1 MAAAGAAP
9 RVLAQPAAPPLA
21 QPLPAPPL
29 VPDRNVILETA
40 FDQARRLTVPVFLNG
55 KGPFD
60 FVVDTGSNRCVV
72 CTEVADYCRLPEVG
86 VAPVHGILSAE
97 PATLVKV
104 DRTRVG
110 QVASAGIRM
119 PKVLRSRVGAD
130 GILGLD
136 MLHNR
141 RIVLGFQTQTFSIET
156 SNEGP
161 YLETG
166 QNSRIA
172 AADRP
177 INVPAR
183 FQAGQLVI
191 IDAEAAGQSVTA
203 FLDSGSQVTVA
214 NQAMR
219 RAVLAARPDLGQGLI
234 HSELIS
240 ATGQRASADFGQ
252 LPGLRLGGVRIDS
265 PLVGFADLH
274 IFDLWDLKNRPTLL
288 VGVDTLR
295 RFEKV
300 AFDFSRKVI
309 TFWPLRIPY
318 ERRRG
323 G

>member
-1 MAAAGAAP
+1 MAAAAQRG
-9 RVLAQPAAPPLA
+9 LAQTAPPPTLV
-21 QPLPAPPL
+21 PAPP
-29 VPDRNVILETA
+29 PAIPSPNVVLETA
-40 FDQARRLTVPVFLNG
+40 FDHAQRLTVPVFLNG

-72 CTEVADYCRLPEVG
+72 AAEVADYCRLPEAG

-104 DRTRVG
+104 DRVRVG
-110 QVASAGIRM
+110 QVASAGLRM

-136 MLHNR
+136 MLHGR
-141 RIVLGFQTQTFSIET
+141 RIVLDFQARTFSIET

-166 QNSRIA
+166 RNSRIA
-172 AADRP
+172 GPNRP
-177 INVPAR
+177 ISVPAR

-191 IDAEAAGQSVTA
+191 IDAEAAGQGVTA

-214 NQAMR
+214 NEAMR
-219 RAVLAARPDLGQGLI
+219 RAVLAGRPDLGQRLI

-252 LPGLRLGGVRIDS
+252 LPGLRLGGMRIES

-274 IFDLWDLKNRPTLL
+274 IFNLWDLQSRPTLL
-288 VGVDTLR
+288 IGVDTLR

-318 ERRRG
+318 ERRFG
-323 G
+323 S

>member
-1 MAAAGAAP
+1 MAAAACARP
-9 RVLAQPAAPPLA
+9 ALAQPGEPSPA
-21 QPLPAPPL
+21 QATRP
-29 VPDRNVILETA
+29 VIPDRNVVLETA
-40 FDQARRLTVPVFLNG
+40 FDHAQRLTVPVFLNG

-72 CTEVADYCRLPEVG
+72 CAEVADYCRLPEVG

-104 DRTRVG
+104 DRVRVG
-110 QVASAGIRM
+110 QVASAGLRM

-136 MLHNR
+136 MLHGR
-141 RIVLGFQTQTFSIET
+141 RIVLGFQTQTFSIEA

-166 QNSRIA
+166 RNSRIGA
-172 AADRP
+172 PDRP
-177 INVPAR
+177 ISVPAR

-191 IDAEAAGQSVTA
+191 IDAEAVGQGVTA

-219 RAVLAARPDLGQGLI
+219 RAVLAARPDLARGLI

-240 ATGQRASADFGQ
+240 ATGQRAPADFGQ

-274 IFDLWDLKNRPTLL
+274 IFDLWDLQNRPTLL

-309 TFWPLRIPY
+309 TFWPLRSPY